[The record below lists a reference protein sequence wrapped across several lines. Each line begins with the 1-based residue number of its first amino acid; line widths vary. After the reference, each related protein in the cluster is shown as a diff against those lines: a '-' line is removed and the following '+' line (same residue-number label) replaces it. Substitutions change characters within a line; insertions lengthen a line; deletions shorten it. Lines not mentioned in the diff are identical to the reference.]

1 MKFVPAI
8 LYVLS
13 WIFTYI
19 IRHHYQYFSE
29 ALFLS
34 TLLIAVGIREIY
46 SFYCNALVSK
56 QSAQT
61 QLRPPSDY
69 QRDLSFVN
77 FGIGVTAIFSYFN
90 PIFSFGVALVA
101 VLFFLGLS
109 IGHLLDLRNN
119 KDANIKNIAPLLA
132 SDLLTGCTL
141 MYCFWHMHNITK
153 IL

>member
-109 IGHLLDLRNN
+109 VGHLLNLRNN

-132 SDLLTGCTL
+132 SDLLTACTL

>member
-1 MKFVPAI
+1 MKFVPAV

-19 IRHHYQYFSE
+19 IKHHYQFFSE

-34 TLLIAVGIREIY
+34 TLLIAVGIREMY
-46 SFYCNALVSK
+46 SFYCNALVGK
-56 QSAQT
+56 QSAQAL
-61 QLRPPSDY
+61 LRQPSDY
-69 QRDLSFVN
+69 QRELSFVS

-101 VLFFLGLS
+101 VLFFLGS
-109 IGHLLDLRNN
+109 CVGHLLDLRKN
-119 KDANIKNIAPLLA
+119 KDVNLKNIAPLLA
-132 SDLLTGCTL
+132 TDLLTACTL

>member
-61 QLRPPSDY
+61 QLRSPSDY

-109 IGHLLDLRNN
+109 IGHLLNLHNN

-132 SDLLTGCTL
+132 SDLLTACTL